1 MLLSGSGAEG
11 LVSNLMSELPADLV
25 SYSRPV
31 RCVHWSYSE
40 SEVNAVTVECEDGE
54 KINAD
59 HVIVTVSLGGLLGY
73 FFYLCGLK
81 ALSARTF

>member
-11 LVSNLMSELPADLV
+11 LISNLMSELPTNLV

-31 RCVHWSYSE
+31 RCIHWSYSE
-40 SEVNAVTVECEDGE
+40 SEENAVMVECEDGE

-73 FFYLCGLK
+73 FDLCGLK